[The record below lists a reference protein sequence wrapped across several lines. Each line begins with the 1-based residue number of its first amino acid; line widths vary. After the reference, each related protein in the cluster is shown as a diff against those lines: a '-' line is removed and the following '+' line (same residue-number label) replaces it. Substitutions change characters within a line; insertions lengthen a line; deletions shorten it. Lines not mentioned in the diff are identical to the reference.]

1 MKLIELRLVEN
12 VMYLRKFPLFHNH
25 CIWNAQALR
34 DQPNQPPPLSHGLR
48 ADIDSND
55 EMILLTSLSVHCIR
69 GIVKFYDS
77 KRGFGFI
84 TRLDN
89 NEDIF
94 VHKSSITNMN
104 PKKVFQSLG
113 LGEIV
118 DFNIGVGKKDI
129 EAINVTGPNGI
140 PVQGAPKVP

>member
-1 MKLIELRLVEN
+1 MAVQEKHTEPIENMARNGVYSFPNNVFSSMDLNEIQSFTPSSSKMECGDHDHPASKKLLVIHT
-12 VMYLRKFPLFHNH
+12 V
-25 CIWNAQALR
+25 
-34 DQPNQPPPLSHGLR
+34 
-48 ADIDSND
+48 
-55 EMILLTSLSVHCIR
+55 R

-89 NEDIF
+89 KEDIF
-94 VHKSSITNMN
+94 VHKSSIVKMN
-104 PKKVFQSLG
+104 PKKFFQSLG

>member
-1 MKLIELRLVEN
+1 
-12 VMYLRKFPLFHNH
+12 
-25 CIWNAQALR
+25 
-34 DQPNQPPPLSHGLR
+34 
-48 ADIDSND
+48 
-55 EMILLTSLSVHCIR
+55 
-69 GIVKFYDS
+69 
-77 KRGFGFI
+77 
-84 TRLDN
+84 
-89 NEDIF
+89 
-94 VHKSSITNMN
+94 MN

>member
-1 MKLIELRLVEN
+1 MSCHIKSSSETVSGTYRN
-12 VMYLRKFPLFHNH
+12 DSFFP
-25 CIWNAQALR
+25 A
-34 DQPNQPPPLSHGLR
+34 
-48 ADIDSND
+48 
-55 EMILLTSLSVHCIR
+55 VHTVR

-89 NEDIF
+89 KEDIF
-94 VHKSSITNMN
+94 VHKSSIVKMN
-104 PKKVFQSLG
+104 PKKFFQSLG

>member
-1 MKLIELRLVEN
+1 M
-12 VMYLRKFPLFHNH
+12 
-25 CIWNAQALR
+25 QSR
-34 DQPNQPPPLSHGLR
+34 DQPNQPLPLSYGLR